1 MPVYLGVQ
9 IEQMFPVSELSFT
22 MSPRRQPQKPFIVPA
37 GGVYQLSQ
45 TELRHLF
52 DHVPTSDISAPGHYF
67 DNVMNGS
74 FGLLPEGTYEIH
86 MTAYKWDPNRT
97 PNIEPTVVSNPND
110 GVASF
115 KICYKAQSPEF
126 LTPIS
131 ADILDPDG
139 IAEVDPNFIQ
149 FTWTTPATNCGN
161 TARQFDYKLRIVHLM
176 DNQQIDAAMDFNP
189 VVYER
194 TVTTTSCII
203 PTTISSQLVD
213 GWEYVAQ
220 VTAVVKGNPAYN
232 IGFIQVENNGKSNY
246 RRFKLKS
253 SKSGSKPSDITGKGD
268 DGDNGGDDN
277 GDNGGDDDNDD
288 DDGEGGDEGN
298 GDDGNKPGNS
308 DIKYDFQMG
317 DGLFNDSINTDSLY
331 SFRNPVITKPA
342 FVEYEGARKIFSNND
357 IAVTWRKVW
366 HLGGDGLRSDTLQFK
381 YEVQLYNGGTEADK
395 EAAFN
400 TTPIYTFETKDLA
413 DTIKWDKIK
422 EKVKFGDYLVIR
434 VKPIVTKGQSV
445 AFVNDSV
452 NVVDFLLVEHVVKK
466 YFQCSDMTVI
476 DDTQPDKNLTPEG
489 LKGKTIHLG
498 EYELTIDECTTSS
511 GGEGFQ
517 GKGRV
522 KIEPME
528 GHVAMICV
536 KFDSLLVNK
545 SSIVISGMAETYPA
559 DDFKAADAVNQ
570 IFSDWGID
578 NFMST
583 SGIPYADKLT
593 NSGKGA
599 IASALANKAEIG
611 EYYAVIQKGQGLY
624 DWFINGTVDNVHL
637 PLALPD
643 VIANKS
649 PVNIQVSTM
658 RFAPTWATMDLIG
671 QFDLPKSDYT
681 TNDVL
686 MFGAPRLC
694 MSPGRILPESG
705 TLALLADFVIV
716 DPNSGFDM
724 TWNAPDNLLEPTN
737 GCYVSWH
744 DDEFELLGV
753 DIDMSIPGLL
763 QDSCGIATEKL
774 ANLKIVTTIG
784 STWDEFMVDN
794 VSMTPFQHEDL
805 PGYTF
810 TASDVIFDHSKT
822 KKADKMGKFPEGYVN
837 PFNGETDWMGLYIG
851 KVKCEFPKALEF
863 GDDKE
868 NNRLALEISNFFVDG
883 NTGDV
888 TFDAGAANVISAK
901 TGKAG
906 GWKFTLDNVGMR
918 VVQNN
923 FDQCYFNGKFAVPI
937 LKGDVGYRCNI
948 LPMSVANKPSGDYAY
963 IFSTQQI
970 DSLSLDLFL
979 ATTKFS
985 KEQTYFLVEAVPNA
999 NHELETRVELL
1010 MSGEI
1015 AIGGSKAENLKQD
1028 LQAKLDKLP
1037 LKIDVPDVHFA
1048 KMRIANCEPWE
1059 SQFAVSGELQKAEYK
1074 GPETV
1079 LYNITDSYQQ
1089 KNSHNIKICEGLYFD
1104 HGSWSLASMEKKLGP
1119 FNFTLEK
1126 PKLDTGT
1133 DDKGNTTI
1141 DLTLAGGIGIM
1152 DDMISGKT
1160 SVTISTAIGGITEF
1174 ATGAMKGDFD
1184 FDKLSFDYAGTKFNS
1199 VDVDIPIAGAV
1210 ELEGHLDVIYP
1221 TAQAPDRGFN
1231 GTLNFKLPGDIV
1243 HGKAKGAFVHHQGEG
1258 NDNYKWGYL
1267 YAAVGG
1273 EALTAGVVKIEDVH
1287 GGFFFNCTAL
1297 SPDKLKNPDNAEK
1310 PTPQKGMI
1318 GVLLG
1323 LELSTTGSSAITG
1336 SMDLSMVYQ
1345 QAYTDSNGQKYDGRF
1360 TTIRLDGGVKAL
1372 EGIIDA
1378 KATMVYRCDKDDRYF
1393 NLNITADA
1401 KADLTNDTFKKF
1413 MDSAGLPT
1421 ALTECAAGLEAFSS
1435 DTDDDTTHKNT
1446 EPVAAANTNT
1456 NDNSASKSEFTAS
1469 AQAHLSLDLKV
1480 ELPMSPEICGV
1491 PDAKTRNQSDCKWHL
1506 WLGEPGTNDK
1516 DRAEK
1521 RLYITFLDFQLG
1533 KKTDPVAVW
1542 GKLYANA
1549 YFCMGNELPND
1560 GKLPPIPTVVQ
1571 QFLDGAKGTS
1581 LDGSSKG
1588 TNVGAL
1594 SADLTAALEKMKT
1607 KGGVMFGA
1615 EVGGNFGCN
1624 AVIAYAEVNA
1634 VLGFDLILK
1643 KVEGKACNGRKTM
1656 GKNGWY
1662 STGQVYAMLNGDI
1675 GLMLNLWIYK
1685 GKISLCKV
1693 GVGMLMQGGFPNP
1706 TWFYG
1711 KARAKCDLFDG
1722 LITFNKSITIK
1733 AGNVCTPEKANPL
1746 EDIEMFGSTYPEYD
1760 NKSDGWNAENKISPY
1775 VQPRFSTNMK
1785 IDTDIRLL
1793 SEDAE
1798 SSMEARTYKFTVSK
1812 VEVKEFASSNA
1823 SGGLP
1828 FYYDSRSKDND
1839 HINFTVNTPRLNPN
1853 KYYNVILR
1861 GEALEY
1867 HNGDWGKPWFEKNG
1881 KLFGEQ
1887 KNWDDKREFYFCTT
1901 ELPPT
1906 LSDDDI
1912 LAAYPGQGVN
1922 GNVRGDDAC
1931 HSTTLYPDEARKPL
1945 LVLSGPR
1952 SADLFPAGTSTH
1964 IKIERVKK
1972 NNNQTEYTAVSD
1984 HILDNDIEG
1993 HYGNYYFWR
2002 PDNKMSANMTDGS
2015 GRVSGVGDKGLFYD
2029 GPNDE
2034 PVPGATYRMT
2044 IYSRNIAK
2052 YEEMMKNAKVK
2063 EGKEVNAGSVGTKT
2077 ENTGY
2082 EATDQEQ
2089 TAEENELSDGT
2100 YNMTNIFEQINSS
2113 EIEEARK
2120 DTEKKTSKEF
2130 EQKATASFDKTV
2142 YQCTFVVND
2151 YGYANFNEHMK
2162 ALYRSGVQKVI
2173 DFLNSNPSTLSTL
2186 CDVKYNNVVRPDLIG
2201 SESEKLYD
2209 KTTPPYGYGSSSMTR
2224 NPYNQLALLK
2234 RYVFISGHKLPS
2246 YKYRNSQTNTLQG
2259 FTYDDWDSRFNSS
2272 YYPNVPKEF
2281 STAVR
2286 DYNMKYPCGH
2296 ETIGDV
2302 TYKSWRV
2309 NNYGNMNDVL
2319 KLMLEADAKAV
2330 NKLRTEI
2337 ATQFNNFNSC
2347 KKGIDWNNSN
2357 GEKDLAVGMET
2368 YGLGGMHLKLEQF
2381 PLLWYIWKDGNGV
2394 NDKCECIR
2402 GADGQYL
2409 GRLIGTKDLVAVKK
2423 EEKGVTK
2430 YQAYNGNWY
2439 AEGDRNFPGFN
2450 NIKYKYEILHDG
2462 YFWINREVIP
2472 NLLFNKS
2479 YQYEVDE
2486 AKKCVKSVTFKVGR
2500 AGLIDTQSKNINV
2513 GFGSGDR
2520 YELVIPY

>member
-139 IAEVDPNFIQ
+139 IAEVNPNFIQ

-536 KFDSLLVNK
+536 KFDSLQINK
-545 SSIVISGMAETYPA
+545 SSIVISGLAETYPA

-716 DPNSGFDM
+716 DPSSGFDM

-1015 AIGGSKAENLKQD
+1015 AIGGSKAENLEQD

-1089 KNSHNIKICEGLYFD
+1089 KNDHNIKICEGLYFD

-1133 DDKGNTTI
+1133 DDKGNKTI

-1273 EALTAGVVKIEDVH
+1273 EALTTGVVKIEDVH

-1421 ALTECAAGLEAFSS
+1421 ALTKCTAGLEAFSS
-1435 DTDDDTTHKNT
+1435 DADDDTTHKNT
-1446 EPVAAANTNT
+1446 EPVAQ
-1456 NDNSASKSEFTAS
+1456 SASNTGNNSNSKSDFTAS

-1560 GKLPPIPTVVQ
+1560 GKLPPIPTNVQ
-1571 QFLDGAKGTS
+1571 EFLDGTKG
-1581 LDGSSKG
+1581 GV
-1588 TNVGAL
+1588 NGAEKTTKT
-1594 SADLTAALEKMKT
+1594 DQFKQNLEATIERMKT

-1615 EVGGNFGCN
+1615 ELGGSFGCN
-1624 AVIAYAEVNA
+1624 AVIAYADVNA

-1643 KVEGKACNGRKTM
+1643 KVEGKACDGRSHM

-1662 STGQVYAMLNGDI
+1662 ATGQAYAMLKGEI
-1675 GLMLNLWIYK
+1675 GLMLDLLVYK
-1685 GKISLCKV
+1685 GKLSLCKA
-1693 GVGMLMQGGFPNP
+1693 GAGMLMQAGFPNP

-1711 KARAKCDLFDG
+1711 KMRAKCELFGG
-1722 LITFNKSITIK
+1722 LLKFNKSLTIK
-1733 AGNVCTPEKANPL
+1733 AGHVCTPEKANPL

-1760 NKSDGWNAENKISPY
+1760 NSSEGWNAQNKISPY

-1785 IDTDIRLL
+1785 LDKEIRLL

-1798 SSMEARTYKFTVSK
+1798 SSMEERTYMFSYTTI
-1812 VEVKEFASSNA
+1812 EVKR
-1823 SGGLP
+1823 
-1828 FYYDSRSKDND
+1828 YDSPSESSVSNSQYYKATSQDND
-1839 HINFTVNTPRLNPN
+1839 RENFTVQSPRFAPN
-1853 KYYNVILR
+1853 KYYKVELK
-1861 GEALEY
+1861 GKVQEY
-1867 HNGDWGKPWFEKNG
+1867 HNGNWTDPWYEKNG
-1881 KLFGEQ
+1881 QLFGETKPWTDQ
-1887 KNWDDKREFYFCTT
+1887 RDFYFCTAD
-1901 ELPPT
+1901 LPPY

-1912 LAAYPGQGVN
+1912 IAAYPGNTTIG
-1922 GNVRGDDAC
+1922 GTGEDAY
-1931 HSTTLYPDEARKPL
+1931 HSTTLYPDEAQQPL
-1945 LVLSGPR
+1945 IVLRDSR
-1952 SADLFPAGTSTH
+1952 ADLFPDNSSIH
-1964 IKIERVKK
+1964 LKVERVEEG
-1972 NNNQTEYTAVSD
+1972 TEKYINKANRLATRTVKIYEDVSD
-1984 HILDNDIEG
+1984 HTIENINHFEFTDG
-1993 HYGNYYFWR
+1993 YKNNYYYWWPHF
-2002 PDNKMSANMTDGS
+2002 MSADNNTGKSAGDNRLVFDG
-2015 GRVSGVGDKGLFYD
+2015 DNNK
-2029 GPNDE
+2029 
-2034 PVPGATYRMT
+2034 PVPGATYRLT
-2044 IYSRNIAK
+2044 IYARDRAK
-2052 YEEMMKNAKVK
+2052 YQEMMKNAEKKV
-2063 EGKEVNAGSVGTKT
+2063 ETANSVGSKT
-2077 ENTGY
+2077 TSTGY
-2082 EATDQEQ
+2082 KETGTNQ
-2089 TAEENELSDGT
+2089 TAGTDDLSDGT
-2100 YNMTNIFEQINSS
+2100 YDMTSVFKQINQN
-2113 EIEEARK
+2113 EIDEAKR
-2120 DTEKKTSKEF
+2120 DYDERTTNEF
-2130 EQKATASFDKTV
+2130 KQKAQNSFDKTI
-2142 YQCTFVVND
+2142 YQCTFTINT
-2151 YGYANFNEHMK
+2151 YGYDNFNAHMT
-2162 ALYRSGVQKVI
+2162 ALYSGGAEKVI
-2173 DFLNSNPSTLSTL
+2173 EFLDEHKDEFFATV
-2186 CDVKYNNVVRPDLIG
+2186 CDVDYKYPIRTDLLGTEEEKLIG
-2201 SESEKLYD
+2201 Q
-2209 KTTPPYGYGSSSMTR
+2209 TAPPYGYAGKDMVK

-2234 RYVFISGHKLPS
+2234 RYVFIEGHDLPK
-2246 YKYRNSQTNTLQG
+2246 YKFSDTATNTLAG
-2259 FTYDDWDSRFNSS
+2259 LTYDDWDQRFSSFYYKSILSNTTNSTNHKRGQTPVNVGAALS
-2272 YYPNVPKEF
+2272 TVQVPKAF
-2281 STAVR
+2281 STSVR
-2286 DYNMKYPCGH
+2286 DVTMKYPRGK
-2296 ETIGDV
+2296 ENISSTT
-2302 TYKSWRV
+2302 TYKTWSVGTHNMHEVMKSMIRDDAVSV
-2309 NNYGNMNDVL
+2309 N
-2319 KLMLEADAKAV
+2319 A
-2330 NKLRTEI
+2330 LRDSI
-2337 ATQFNNFNSC
+2337 ATQFADFEKSTTG
-2347 KKGIDWNNSN
+2347 KSWNKAHGQTDIATNATR
-2357 GEKDLAVGMET
+2357 LT
-2368 YGLGGMHLKLEQF
+2368 GMHLKLEQI
-2381 PLLWYIWKDGNGV
+2381 PLLWYIWKNGNGDGYSV
-2394 NDKCECIR
+2394 ETLR
-2402 GADGQYL
+2402 GANGQYL
-2409 GRLIGTKDLVAVKK
+2409 GRLIGSSKSDKDGFFWMNKDYIAQLLKNK
-2423 EEKGVTK
+2423 E
-2430 YQAYNGNWY
+2430 
-2439 AEGDRNFPGFN
+2439 
-2450 NIKYKYEILHDG
+2450 YKFE
-2462 YFWINREVIP
+2462 
-2472 NLLFNKS
+2472 S
-2479 YQYEVDE
+2479 DE
-2486 AKKCVKSVTFKVGR
+2486 AKKAIKSVTYKVGR
-2500 AGLIDTQSKNINV
+2500 AGLYYRYSGEMSVGIDTEW
-2513 GFGSGDR
+2513 R
-2520 YELVIPY
+2520 YELVVPF